1 MRDADPIRNA
11 PTYEEPMIVFVGAVQ
26 AVTKMGRNGN
36 ICDGTPC
43 DGTGWRRSS
52 VVEFDH
58 DHIESE
64 ATKPRGL
71 PPEETSSEA

>member
-1 MRDADPIRNA
+1 VDKSTR
-11 PTYEEPMIVFVGAVQ
+11 PTRAYEEPSIVFVGAVR
-26 AVTKMGRNGN
+26 AVTKLGSHGN

-52 VVEFDH
+52 IVEFDH

-64 ATKPRGL
+64 ATKPRDM
-71 PPEETSSEA
+71 PPDETSSQA